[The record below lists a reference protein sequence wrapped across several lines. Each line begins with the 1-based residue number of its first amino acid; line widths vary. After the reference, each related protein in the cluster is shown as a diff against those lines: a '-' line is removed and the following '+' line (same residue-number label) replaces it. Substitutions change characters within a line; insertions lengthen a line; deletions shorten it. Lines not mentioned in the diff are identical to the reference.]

1 MESQM
6 IGRALKTRPRK
17 YCSII
22 LTAVAMICLT
32 ETQVATAENTPERSL
47 TLPREFQRRS
57 LTRVLASELA
67 EQLSTKIG
75 MLYNVNLSDEE
86 RLAAADQVRELLGND
101 ELGNFRSSVNR
112 RIDLITAGIHAEQIE
127 SLSAEDRAAIK
138 TLVLS
143 ANRFED
149 TCSAADADAVRSV
162 WLQLEPNSEVRA
174 ILEPVLINHYFN
186 HNMHVT
192 LSEHMLSR
200 FVSDYQTR
208 NGTIA
213 ECILGA
219 WVTGTKV
226 TNANI
231 SADIKHSSD
240 TGHFLL
246 QLNGQTTSNTQG
258 RKKPATIFTRG
269 NHTFLIDAPVFF
281 DGETLSTGE
290 ASIDV
295 NTNNQTV
302 GVKTDLDWIPLFGS
316 IVRKIARKKA
326 RARRSQ
332 SEQIAAQKITDEA
345 LPEFV
350 EEVNQ
355 RFSKANKTI
364 QQDLFAGLN
373 NKGVGPD
380 SISSRSSESHLAVS
394 SRTMGGAR
402 LGGTAQPFDP
412 LPQQGIAIQLH
423 ETAINNFIDGLEL
436 NGRSIREDQLKHEI
450 SKSLSTLLQR
460 DITFGDSTETA
471 ATEDEA
477 SDADS
482 EPPATFVFDE
492 NDPIRVRI
500 EEDSVIL
507 VLQIT
512 IEEESKD
519 ALPKHRIEVPIGIAI
534 DGTDIVLSPPAKL
547 TTIRATALEPVN
559 ALKRAGIANQIR
571 RIVVARLPE
580 RKIDGGVDIA
590 ASDTKNIDLQTHV
603 ISSSDGWLNIE
614 LQ

>member
-1 MESQM
+1 
-6 IGRALKTRPRK
+6 
-17 YCSII
+17 
-22 LTAVAMICLT
+22 MICLT
-32 ETQVATAENTPERSL
+32 ETQVAAADNTPERSL

-57 LTRVLASELA
+57 LTPVLSPELA
-67 EQLSTKIG
+67 EQLSTTIG

-86 RLAAADQVRELLGND
+86 RLAAADQVRELLGNG
-101 ELGNFRSSVNR
+101 ELTNFRSSVNR
-112 RIDLITAGIHAEQIE
+112 RIDLITAGIHLEQNE
-127 SLSAEDRAAIK
+127 SLSAEDHAAIK
-138 TLVLS
+138 TIVLS

-149 TCSAADADAVRSV
+149 TCSAADADAVRST
-162 WLQLEPNSEVRA
+162 WLQLEPNTEIRA
-174 ILEPVLINHYFN
+174 ILWPVLMDHYFD
-186 HNMHVT
+186 HNIHVT
-192 LSEHMLSR
+192 LSEEILSR

-226 TNANI
+226 TNANV
-231 SADIKHSSD
+231 SADIKHSTGS
-240 TGHFLL
+240 GHFLL
-246 QLNGQTTSNTQG
+246 QLNGQTSSNTQG

-269 NHTFLIDAPVFF
+269 NHTFLIEAPVFF

-302 GVKTDLDWIPLFGS
+302 GVKTDFDWIPLFGS
-316 IVRKIARKKA
+316 IARKIARKKSQEK
-326 RARRSQ
+326 RGQ

-355 RFSKANKTI
+355 RFSKANAAI

-394 SRTMGGAR
+394 SRTMGATR
-402 LGGTAQPFDP
+402 LGGTAQPFTP
-412 LPQQGIAIQLH
+412 LPERGIAIQLH
-423 ETAINNFIDGLEL
+423 ETAINSFIDGLEL
-436 NGRSIREDQLKHEI
+436 NGRSIRGDQFKDEI

-460 DITFGDSTETA
+460 DIQFGDSA
-471 ATEDEA
+471 DEA

-500 EEDSVIL
+500 EQDSVTL
-507 VLQIT
+507 VLQIK
-512 IEEESKD
+512 IEEEGKD

-534 DGTDIVLSPPAKL
+534 DGTDIVLSPPARL

-580 RKIDGGVDIA
+580 RKIDGGVSVA
-590 ASDTKNIDLQTHV
+590 TSDTKNINLQTHLV
-603 ISSSDGWLNIE
+603 SSSDGWLNIE

>member
-6 IGRALKTRPRK
+6 NGQATKTSSRG
-17 YCSII
+17 YCSAI
-22 LTAVAMICLT
+22 LTVVAMLCLS
-32 ETQVATAENTPERSL
+32 ETQVATADSAPERSL

-57 LTRVLASELA
+57 LTPVLSAELA
-67 EQLSTKIG
+67 EQLSTRIG
-75 MLYNVNLSDEE
+75 ALYNVKLNDGE
-86 RLAAADQVRELLGND
+86 RLAAADQVRELLGNSALSD
-101 ELGNFRSSVNR
+101 FRSSVNR
-112 RIDLITAGIHAEQIE
+112 RIDLITAGIRAEQNE
-127 SLSAEDRAAIK
+127 SLSAEDLAAIK
-138 TLVLS
+138 TIILS

-149 TCSAADADAVRSV
+149 TCSAVDADAVRSA
-162 WLQLEPNSEVRA
+162 WLQLKPNTEVIA
-174 ILEPVLINHYFN
+174 ILRPVFMSHYFN

-219 WVTGTKV
+219 WVTGSQV
-226 TNANI
+226 SNANV
-231 SADIKHSSD
+231 SADIKRSTGS
-240 TGHFLL
+240 GHFLL
-246 QLNGQTTSNTQG
+246 QLNGRTSSNTQG

-281 DGETLSTGE
+281 NGETLSTGQ
-290 ASIDV
+290 ASINV

-302 GVKTDLDWIPLFGS
+302 GVKTDLDWIPLIGS
-316 IVRKIARKKA
+316 IVRKIAREKA
-326 RARRSQ
+326 QEKRGQ
-332 SEQIAAQKITDEA
+332 SEYIAAQKIANRA

-350 EEVNQ
+350 KEVNE
-355 RFSKANKTI
+355 RFSKVNTAI
-364 QQDLFAGLN
+364 QQDLFAGPN

-394 SRTMGGAR
+394 SRTMGAAR
-402 LGGTAQPFDP
+402 LGGTAQPFGP
-412 LPQQGIAIQLH
+412 LPLRGIAIQLH

-436 NGRSIREDQLKHEI
+436 NGRSIREDQFEDEI
-450 SKSLSTLLQR
+450 SRSLSELLQR
-460 DITFGDSTETA
+460 DIKLGDSANTA
-471 ATEDEA
+471 VADE
-477 SDADS
+477 SSDS

-500 EEDSVIL
+500 EQDSVVL
-507 VLQIT
+507 VLQIK
-512 IEEESKD
+512 IEEEGKD

-534 DGTDIVLSPPAKL
+534 NGTDIVLSPPEKL
-547 TTIRATALEPVN
+547 TTIRANALEPVST
-559 ALKRAGIANQIR
+559 LKRAGIANQIR

-580 RKIDGGVDIA
+580 RKIDGGVSVA
-590 ASDTKNIDLQTHV
+590 ASDTKNINLQTYF